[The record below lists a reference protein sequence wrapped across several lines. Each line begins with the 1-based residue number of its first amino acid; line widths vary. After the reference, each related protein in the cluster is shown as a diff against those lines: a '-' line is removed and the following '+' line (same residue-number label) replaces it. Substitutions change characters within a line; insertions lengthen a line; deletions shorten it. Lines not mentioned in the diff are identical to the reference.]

1 MEFNETPDL
10 DIIKKIKQA
19 QRKGQINKPTIL
31 KALSGSITS
40 YNPFAMFT
48 SEVAKQISEVC
59 EDGYSYQTLQC
70 EQVTLNR
77 ISGETL
83 LPKITDYVTYS
94 VVQQAGSEDNILG
107 LLNCMA
113 KALEDI
119 MSGKYSSMTVELENI
134 YVFTSYEIK
143 EKIGV
148 IKEDVIVIPLHSN

>member
-1 MEFNETPDL
+1 MEFNETPNL
-10 DIIKKIKQA
+10 DIIKNIKQA
-19 QRKGQINKPTIL
+19 QRKGQINKPAIL

-48 SEVAKQISEVC
+48 SEVAKQISGVC

-94 VVQQAGSEDNILG
+94 VVQQADSEDNILG

>member
-1 MEFNETPDL
+1 MEFNETPNL
-10 DIIKKIKQA
+10 DIIKNIKQA
-19 QRKGQINKPTIL
+19 QRKGQINKPAIL

-94 VVQQAGSEDNILG
+94 VVQQADSEDNILG

-148 IKEDVIVIPLHSN
+148 IKENVIVIPLHSN

>member
-1 MEFNETPDL
+1 MEFNETPNL
-10 DIIKKIKQA
+10 DIIKNIKQA

-48 SEVAKQISEVC
+48 SEAAKQISEVC
-59 EDGYSYQTLQC
+59 EDGFSYQTLQC
-70 EQVTLNR
+70 EQATLNR
-77 ISGETL
+77 VPGEIL

-119 MSGKYSSMTVELENI
+119 ISGKYSSMTVELENI

-148 IKEDVIVIPLHSN
+148 IKEDVIVIPLHSI

>member
-1 MEFNETPDL
+1 MITFNETPNL
-10 DIIKKIKQA
+10 EIIKKIQET
-19 QRKGQINKPTIL
+19 QRKGQINKPAIL

-59 EDGYSYQTLQC
+59 EDGFSYQTLQC

-77 ISGETL
+77 VSGEIL
-83 LPKITDYVTYS
+83 LPKITDYITYS
-94 VVQQAGSEDNILG
+94 VVQLTGSEENTLG

-113 KALEDI
+113 KALEEI
-119 MSGKYSSMTVELENI
+119 MSGKYGLTVDLENI
-134 YVFTSYEIK
+134 YLFTSYEIK
-143 EKIGV
+143 EDIGV

>member
-1 MEFNETPDL
+1 MEFNETPNL
-10 DIIKKIKQA
+10 DIIKNIKQA

-59 EDGYSYQTLQC
+59 EDGFSYQTLQC

-77 ISGETL
+77 VPGEIL

-94 VVQQAGSEDNILG
+94 VVQQASSEDNTLG

-113 KALEDI
+113 KALEEI
-119 MSGKYSSMTVELENI
+119 MSGKYGTTVYFENI
-134 YVFTSYEIK
+134 YLFTSYEVK
-143 EKIGV
+143 EGVGV

>member
-1 MEFNETPDL
+1 MEFNETPNL
-10 DIIKKIKQA
+10 DIIKNIKQA
-19 QRKGQINKPTIL
+19 QRRGQINKPTIL

-59 EDGYSYQTLQC
+59 EDGFSYQTLQC

-77 ISGETL
+77 VPGEIL

-94 VVQQAGSEDNILG
+94 VVQQASSEDNTLG

-113 KALEDI
+113 KALEEI
-119 MSGKYSSMTVELENI
+119 MSDKYGLTVDFENI
-134 YVFTSYEIK
+134 YLFTSYEVK
-143 EKIGV
+143 EGVGV

>member
-1 MEFNETPDL
+1 MEFNETPNL
-10 DIIKKIKQA
+10 DIIKNIKQA
-19 QRKGQINKPTIL
+19 QRRGQINKPTIL

-59 EDGYSYQTLQC
+59 EDGFSYQTLQC

-77 ISGETL
+77 VPGEIL

-94 VVQQAGSEDNILG
+94 VVQQASSEDNTLG

-113 KALEDI
+113 KALEEI
-119 MSGKYSSMTVELENI
+119 MSGKYGLTVDFENI
-134 YVFTSYEIK
+134 YLFTSYEVK
-143 EKIGV
+143 EGVGV

>member
-1 MEFNETPDL
+1 MITFNETPNL
-10 DIIKKIKQA
+10 EIIKKIQET
-19 QRKGQINKPTIL
+19 QRKGQINKPAIL

-59 EDGYSYQTLQC
+59 EDDFSYQTLQC

-77 ISGETL
+77 VSGEIL

-113 KALEDI
+113 KALEDVT
-119 MSGKYSSMTVELENI
+119 SGRYGLTVDLENI
-134 YVFTSYEIK
+134 YLFTSYEIK
-143 EKIGV
+143 EDIGV
-148 IKEDVIVIPLHSN
+148 IKEDVIVIPLHSY